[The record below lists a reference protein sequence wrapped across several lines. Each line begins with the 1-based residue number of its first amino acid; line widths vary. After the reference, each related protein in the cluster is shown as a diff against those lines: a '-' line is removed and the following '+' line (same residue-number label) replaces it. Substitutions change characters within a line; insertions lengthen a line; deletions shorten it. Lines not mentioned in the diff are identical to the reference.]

1 MTFLTR
7 VWLCGAL
14 SLAFASCSP
23 ALASAAPVALHFDD
37 ADVSEV
43 LQTAARLGGYGIVL
57 DSDVRGRVT
66 IDTSAEPS
74 DLLPRVARMYGLAAE
89 LRDGVFYVSSAAHA
103 ENVRQTYVFPVHYSA
118 PKALLPAI
126 NLSLTEAGK
135 RDSATNSSS
144 DTKKKEIRPRTAR
157 QTDDADAEN
166 AKSQDGTAV
175 SESRDDTRATVGT
188 DGQSVVLY
196 GTPAEADATRQLLR
210 ELDVP
215 AHQVALEA
223 KVVSLT
229 NEASRELGVT
239 WDWSTLPQSPEVKES
254 KETLS
259 RSTTVK
265 TDGVTQ
271 EVSISEDVPKY
282 EITRKYKG
290 DSVIPGIVQ
299 FGRGPEGHPF
309 EWYYEAQLHALEQS
323 GKAKVLSRPN
333 ITTLTGREAVIEIGS
348 EVPVPEVE
356 TTSRSTTTSFTYH
369 KAGIILRYTPY
380 VSDDGRI
387 TAIVHTE
394 VSSPVYVEDLKAYRF
409 NKRSADTSVRL
420 KDGETMVIG
429 GLIGSE
435 EARNYRKIP
444 FLGDIPV
451 LGAFFK
457 NVQKS
462 KQSSEIMIFLTA
474 HILSSDDSQ

>member
-1 MTFLTR
+1 MTKFSVLLR
-7 VWLCGAL
+7 HCVFAL
-14 SLAFASCSP
+14 AIAALPSP
-23 ALASAAPVALHFDD
+23 ASAAPAALHFDD
-37 ADVSEV
+37 AEVAEV
-43 LQTAARLGGYGIVL
+43 LQAAARLGGYGIVL
-57 DSDVRGRVT
+57 DSDVRGRITV
-66 IDTSAEPS
+66 DTSAEPA

-89 LRDGVFYVSSAAHA
+89 LRDGVFYISSAAHA

-118 PKALLPAI
+118 PEALLPAI
-126 NLSLTEAGK
+126 NLSLPEAGK
-135 RDSATNSSS
+135 RDSTPNSSS

-157 QTDDADAEN
+157 QTDDEDAEN
-166 AKSQDGTAV
+166 AKAQAENTA
-175 SESRDDTRATVGT
+175 SRSRDDTRATVGT

-215 AHQVALEA
+215 ARQVALEA
-223 KVVSLT
+223 KVISLT
-229 NEASRELGVT
+229 NDASRELGVT
-239 WDWSTLPQSPEVKES
+239 WDWSPLPQ
-254 KETLS
+254 
-259 RSTTVK
+259 
-265 TDGVTQ
+265 
-271 EVSISEDVPKY
+271 Y
-282 EITRKYKG
+282 EGTRTYKD
-290 DSVIPGIVQ
+290 DSAIPGIVQ

-309 EWYYEAQLHALEQS
+309 EWYYEAQLHALEQA

-435 EARNYRKIP
+435 EAKSYRKIP
-444 FLGDIPV
+444 LLGDIPV

-474 HILSSDDSQ
+474 RILPSDDSQ

>member
-1 MTFLTR
+1 MTKFSVLLR
-7 VWLCGAL
+7 HCVFAL
-14 SLAFASCSP
+14 AIAVLPSP
-23 ALASAAPVALHFDD
+23 ASAAPVALHFDD
-37 ADVSEV
+37 AEVAEV
-43 LQTAARLGGYGIVL
+43 LQAAARLGGYGIVL
-57 DSDVRGRVT
+57 DSDVRGRITV
-66 IDTSAEPS
+66 DTSAEPA

-89 LRDGVFYVSSAAHA
+89 LRDGVFYISSAAHA

-118 PKALLPAI
+118 PEALLPAI
-126 NLSLTEAGK
+126 NLSLPEAGK
-135 RDSATNSSS
+135 RDSTPNSSS

-157 QTDDADAEN
+157 QTDDEDAEN
-166 AKSQDGTAV
+166 AKAQSENTA
-175 SESRDDTRATVGT
+175 SRSRDDTRATVGT

-215 AHQVALEA
+215 ARQVALEA
-223 KVVSLT
+223 KVISLT
-229 NEASRELGVT
+229 NDASRELGVT
-239 WDWSTLPQSPEVKES
+239 WDWSPLPQ
-254 KETLS
+254 
-259 RSTTVK
+259 
-265 TDGVTQ
+265 
-271 EVSISEDVPKY
+271 Y
-282 EITRKYKG
+282 EGTRTYKD
-290 DSVIPGIVQ
+290 DSAIPGIVQ

-309 EWYYEAQLHALEQS
+309 EWYYEAQLHALEQA

-435 EARNYRKIP
+435 EAKSYRKIP
-444 FLGDIPV
+444 LLGDIPV

-474 HILSSDDSQ
+474 RILPSDDSQ

>member
-57 DSDVRGRVT
+57 DSDVRGCVT

-157 QTDDADAEN
+157 QTDDEDAEN
-166 AKSQDGTAV
+166 AKAQAENTA
-175 SESRDDTRATVGT
+175 SRSRDDTRATVGT

-215 AHQVALEA
+215 ARQVALEA
-223 KVVSLT
+223 KVISLT
-229 NEASRELGVT
+229 NDASRELGVT
-239 WDWSTLPQSPEVKES
+239 WDWSPLPQ
-254 KETLS
+254 
-259 RSTTVK
+259 
-265 TDGVTQ
+265 
-271 EVSISEDVPKY
+271 Y
-282 EITRKYKG
+282 EGTRTYKD
-290 DSVIPGIVQ
+290 DSAIPGIVQ

-309 EWYYEAQLHALEQS
+309 EWYYEAQLHALEQA

-435 EARNYRKIP
+435 EAKSYRKIP
-444 FLGDIPV
+444 LLGDIPV

-474 HILSSDDSQ
+474 RILPSDDSQ

>member
-1 MTFLTR
+1 MRFSFRR
-7 VWLCGAL
+7 VLAPLAL
-14 SLAFASCSP
+14 LFTLFP
-23 ALASAAPVALHFDD
+23 ATASATPVSLHFED

-43 LQTAARLGGYGIVL
+43 LRTAARLGGYGIVL
-57 DSDVRGRVT
+57 DNDVNGRVT
-66 IDTSAEPS
+66 IDTDAEPA
-74 DLLPRVARMYGLAAE
+74 DLLPRIARMYGLAAE
-89 LRDGVFYVSSAAHA
+89 LRDGVFYISSAAHA
-103 ENVRQTYVFPVHYSA
+103 ANVRQTYVFPIHYNA
-118 PKALLPAI
+118 PESLLPAI
-126 NLSLTEAGK
+126 NLSLSEAGK
-135 RDSATNSSS
+135 RDSMTNSSS
-144 DTKKKEIRPRTAR
+144 DIQKKENRPKT
-157 QTDDADAEN
+157 
-166 AKSQDGTAV
+166 
-175 SESRDDTRATVGT
+175 TRATGEDGTTSEARTERNTAKSDDRATIGT

-196 GTPAEADATRQLLR
+196 GTPAEADACKKLLK
-210 ELDVP
+210 ELDIP

-223 KVVSLT
+223 KVISLT
-229 NEASRELGVT
+229 NEASRDLGVT
-239 WDWSTLPQSPEVKES
+239 WDWSPAPQSPDVHES
-254 KETLS
+254 S
-259 RSTTVK
+259 A
-265 TDGVTQ
+265 
-271 EVSISEDVPKY
+271 
-282 EITRKYKG
+282 TRHYKG
-290 DSVIPGIVQ
+290 DSIIPGILQ

-309 EWYYEAQLHALEQS
+309 EWYYEAQIHALEQT
-323 GKAKVLSRPN
+323 GKAKILSRPN
-333 ITTLTGREAVIEIGS
+333 VTTLTGREAVIEIGS

-409 NKRSADTSVRL
+409 KKRSADTSVRL

-474 HILSSDDSQ
+474 HVLPSDNEQ

>member
-1 MTFLTR
+1 MTKFSVLLR
-7 VWLCGAL
+7 HCVFAL
-14 SLAFASCSP
+14 AIAVLPSP
-23 ALASAAPVALHFDD
+23 ASAAPAALHFDD
-37 ADVSEV
+37 AEVAEV
-43 LQTAARLGGYGIVL
+43 LQAAARLGGYGIVL
-57 DSDVRGRVT
+57 DSDVRGRITV
-66 IDTSAEPS
+66 DTSAEPA

-89 LRDGVFYVSSAAHA
+89 LRDGVFYISSAAHA

-118 PKALLPAI
+118 PEALLPAI
-126 NLSLTEAGK
+126 NLSLPEAGK
-135 RDSATNSSS
+135 RDSTPNSSS
-144 DTKKKEIRPRTAR
+144 DTKKKEIHPRTAR
-157 QTDDADAEN
+157 QTDDEDAEN
-166 AKSQDGTAV
+166 AKAQAENTA
-175 SESRDDTRATVGT
+175 SRSRDDTRATVGT

-196 GTPAEADATRQLLR
+196 GTPTEADATRQLLR

-215 AHQVALEA
+215 ARQVALEA
-223 KVVSLT
+223 KVISLT
-229 NEASRELGVT
+229 NDASRELGIT
-239 WDWSTLPQSPEVKES
+239 WDWSPLPQ
-254 KETLS
+254 
-259 RSTTVK
+259 
-265 TDGVTQ
+265 
-271 EVSISEDVPKY
+271 Y
-282 EITRKYKG
+282 EGTRTYRG
-290 DSVIPGIVQ
+290 DSAIPGIVQ

-309 EWYYEAQLHALEQS
+309 EWYYEAQLHALEQA

-409 NKRSADTSVRL
+409 KKRSADTSVRL

-435 EARNYRKIP
+435 EAKSYRKIP
-444 FLGDIPV
+444 LLGDIPV

-474 HILSSDDSQ
+474 RILPSDDSQ

>member
-1 MTFLTR
+1 MTKFSVLLR
-7 VWLCGAL
+7 HCVFAL
-14 SLAFASCSP
+14 AIAVLPSP
-23 ALASAAPVALHFDD
+23 ASTAPAALHFDD
-37 ADVSEV
+37 AEVAEV
-43 LQTAARLGGYGIVL
+43 LQAAARLGGYGIVL
-57 DSDVRGRVT
+57 DSDVRGRITV
-66 IDTSAEPS
+66 DTSAEPA

-89 LRDGVFYVSSAAHA
+89 LRDGVFYISSAAHA

-118 PKALLPAI
+118 PEALLPAI
-126 NLSLTEAGK
+126 NLSLPEAGK
-135 RDSATNSSS
+135 RDSTPNSSS

-157 QTDDADAEN
+157 QTDDEDAEN
-166 AKSQDGTAV
+166 AKAQAENTA
-175 SESRDDTRATVGT
+175 SRSRDDTRATVGT

-215 AHQVALEA
+215 ARQVALEA
-223 KVVSLT
+223 KVISLT
-229 NEASRELGVT
+229 NDASRELGIT
-239 WDWSTLPQSPEVKES
+239 WDWSPLPQ
-254 KETLS
+254 
-259 RSTTVK
+259 
-265 TDGVTQ
+265 
-271 EVSISEDVPKY
+271 Y
-282 EITRKYKG
+282 EGTRTYRG
-290 DSVIPGIVQ
+290 DSAIPGIVQ

-309 EWYYEAQLHALEQS
+309 EWYYEAQLHALEQA

-435 EARNYRKIP
+435 EAKSYRKIP
-444 FLGDIPV
+444 LLGDIPV

-474 HILSSDDSQ
+474 RILPSDDSQ

>member
-1 MTFLTR
+1 MTKFSVLLR
-7 VWLCGAL
+7 HCVFAL
-14 SLAFASCSP
+14 AIAVLPSP
-23 ALASAAPVALHFDD
+23 ASAAPAALHFDD
-37 ADVSEV
+37 AEVAEV
-43 LQTAARLGGYGIVL
+43 LQAAARLGGYGIVL
-57 DSDVRGRVT
+57 DSDVRGRITV
-66 IDTSAEPS
+66 DTSAEPA

-89 LRDGVFYVSSAAHA
+89 LRDGVFYISSAAHA

-118 PKALLPAI
+118 PEALLPAI
-126 NLSLTEAGK
+126 NLSLPEAGK
-135 RDSATNSSS
+135 RDSTPNSSS

-157 QTDDADAEN
+157 QTDDEDAEN
-166 AKSQDGTAV
+166 AKAQAENTA
-175 SESRDDTRATVGT
+175 SRSRDDTRATVGT

-215 AHQVALEA
+215 ARQVALEA
-223 KVVSLT
+223 KVISLT
-229 NEASRELGVT
+229 NDASRELGIT
-239 WDWSTLPQSPEVKES
+239 WDWSPLPQ
-254 KETLS
+254 
-259 RSTTVK
+259 
-265 TDGVTQ
+265 
-271 EVSISEDVPKY
+271 Y
-282 EITRKYKG
+282 EGTRTYRG
-290 DSVIPGIVQ
+290 DSAIPGIVQ

-309 EWYYEAQLHALEQS
+309 EWYYEAQLHALEQA

-380 VSDDGRI
+380 VSNDGRI

-435 EARNYRKIP
+435 EAKSYRKIP
-444 FLGDIPV
+444 LLGDIPV

-474 HILSSDDSQ
+474 RILPSDDSQ

>member
-1 MTFLTR
+1 MTKFSVLLR
-7 VWLCGAL
+7 HCVFAL
-14 SLAFASCSP
+14 AIAVLPSP
-23 ALASAAPVALHFDD
+23 ASAAPVALHFDD
-37 ADVSEV
+37 AEVAEV
-43 LQTAARLGGYGIVL
+43 LQAAARLGGYGIVL
-57 DSDVRGRVT
+57 DSDVRGRITV
-66 IDTSAEPS
+66 DTSAEPA

-89 LRDGVFYVSSAAHA
+89 LRDGVFYISSAAHA

-118 PKALLPAI
+118 PEALLPAI
-126 NLSLTEAGK
+126 NLSLPEAGK
-135 RDSATNSSS
+135 RDSTPNSSS

-157 QTDDADAEN
+157 QTDDEDAEN
-166 AKSQDGTAV
+166 AKAQAENTA
-175 SESRDDTRATVGT
+175 SRSRDDTRATVGT

-215 AHQVALEA
+215 ARQVALEA
-223 KVVSLT
+223 KVISLT
-229 NEASRELGVT
+229 NDASRELGIT
-239 WDWSTLPQSPEVKES
+239 WDWSPLPQ
-254 KETLS
+254 
-259 RSTTVK
+259 
-265 TDGVTQ
+265 
-271 EVSISEDVPKY
+271 Y
-282 EITRKYKG
+282 EGTRTYRG
-290 DSVIPGIVQ
+290 DSAIPGIVQ

-309 EWYYEAQLHALEQS
+309 EWYYEAQLHALEQA

-409 NKRSADTSVRL
+409 KKRSADTSVRL

-435 EARNYRKIP
+435 EAKSYRKIP
-444 FLGDIPV
+444 LLGDIPV

-474 HILSSDDSQ
+474 RILPSDDSQ

>member
-1 MTFLTR
+1 MTKFSVLLR
-7 VWLCGAL
+7 HCVFAL
-14 SLAFASCSP
+14 AIAVLPSP
-23 ALASAAPVALHFDD
+23 ASAAPAALHFDD
-37 ADVSEV
+37 AEVAEV
-43 LQTAARLGGYGIVL
+43 LQAAARLGGYGIVL
-57 DSDVRGRVT
+57 DSDVRGRITV
-66 IDTSAEPS
+66 DTSAEPA

-89 LRDGVFYVSSAAHA
+89 LRDGVFYISSAAHA

-118 PKALLPAI
+118 PEALLPAI
-126 NLSLTEAGK
+126 NLSLPEAGK
-135 RDSATNSSS
+135 RDSTPNSSS

-157 QTDDADAEN
+157 QTDDEDAEN
-166 AKSQDGTAV
+166 AKAQAENTA
-175 SESRDDTRATVGT
+175 SRSRDDTRATVGT

-215 AHQVALEA
+215 ARQVALEA
-223 KVVSLT
+223 KVISLT
-229 NEASRELGVT
+229 NDASRELGVT
-239 WDWSTLPQSPEVKES
+239 WDWSPLPQ
-254 KETLS
+254 
-259 RSTTVK
+259 
-265 TDGVTQ
+265 
-271 EVSISEDVPKY
+271 Y
-282 EITRKYKG
+282 EGTRTYKD
-290 DSVIPGIVQ
+290 DSAIPGIVQ

-309 EWYYEAQLHALEQS
+309 EWYYEAQLHALEQA

-435 EARNYRKIP
+435 EAKSYRKIP
-444 FLGDIPV
+444 LLGDIPV

-474 HILSSDDSQ
+474 RILPSDDSQ

>member
-1 MTFLTR
+1 MTKFSVLLR
-7 VWLCGAL
+7 HCVFAL
-14 SLAFASCSP
+14 AIAVLPSP
-23 ALASAAPVALHFDD
+23 ASAAPVALHFDD
-37 ADVSEV
+37 AEVAEV
-43 LQTAARLGGYGIVL
+43 LQAAARLGGYGIVL
-57 DSDVRGRVT
+57 DSDVRGRITV
-66 IDTSAEPS
+66 DTSAEPA

-89 LRDGVFYVSSAAHA
+89 LRDGVFYISSAAHA

-118 PKALLPAI
+118 PEALLPAI
-126 NLSLTEAGK
+126 NLSLPEAGK
-135 RDSATNSSS
+135 RDSTPNSSS

-157 QTDDADAEN
+157 QTDDEDAEN
-166 AKSQDGTAV
+166 AKAQAENTA
-175 SESRDDTRATVGT
+175 SRSRDDTRATVGT

-215 AHQVALEA
+215 ARQVALEA
-223 KVVSLT
+223 KVISLT
-229 NEASRELGVT
+229 NDASRELGVT
-239 WDWSTLPQSPEVKES
+239 WDWSPLPQ
-254 KETLS
+254 
-259 RSTTVK
+259 
-265 TDGVTQ
+265 
-271 EVSISEDVPKY
+271 Y
-282 EITRKYKG
+282 EGTRTYKD
-290 DSVIPGIVQ
+290 DSAIPGIVQ

-435 EARNYRKIP
+435 EAKSYRKIP
-444 FLGDIPV
+444 LLGDIPV

-474 HILSSDDSQ
+474 RILPSDDSQ

>member
-1 MTFLTR
+1 MTKFSVLLR
-7 VWLCGAL
+7 HCVFAL
-14 SLAFASCSP
+14 AIAALPSP
-23 ALASAAPVALHFDD
+23 ASAAPAALHFDD
-37 ADVSEV
+37 AEVAEV
-43 LQTAARLGGYGIVL
+43 LQAAARLGGYGIVL
-57 DSDVRGRVT
+57 DSDVRGRITV
-66 IDTSAEPS
+66 DTSAEPA

-89 LRDGVFYVSSAAHA
+89 LRDGVFYISSAAHA

-118 PKALLPAI
+118 PEALLPAI
-126 NLSLTEAGK
+126 NLSLPEAGK
-135 RDSATNSSS
+135 RDSTPNSSS

-157 QTDDADAEN
+157 QTDDEDAEN
-166 AKSQDGTAV
+166 AKAQAENTA
-175 SESRDDTRATVGT
+175 SRSRDDTRATVGT

-215 AHQVALEA
+215 ARQVALEA
-223 KVVSLT
+223 KVISLT
-229 NEASRELGVT
+229 NDASRELGIT
-239 WDWSTLPQSPEVKES
+239 WDWSPLPQ
-254 KETLS
+254 
-259 RSTTVK
+259 
-265 TDGVTQ
+265 
-271 EVSISEDVPKY
+271 Y
-282 EITRKYKG
+282 EGTRTYRG
-290 DSVIPGIVQ
+290 DSAIPGIVQ

-309 EWYYEAQLHALEQS
+309 EWYYEAQLHALEQA

-369 KAGIILRYTPY
+369 RAGIILRYTPY

-435 EARNYRKIP
+435 EAKSYRKIP
-444 FLGDIPV
+444 LLGDIPV

-474 HILSSDDSQ
+474 RILPSDDSQ

>member
-1 MTFLTR
+1 MTKFSVLLR
-7 VWLCGAL
+7 HCVFAL
-14 SLAFASCSP
+14 AIAVLPSP
-23 ALASAAPVALHFDD
+23 ASAAPAALHFDD
-37 ADVSEV
+37 AEVAEV
-43 LQTAARLGGYGIVL
+43 LQAAARLGGYGIVL
-57 DSDVRGRVT
+57 DSDVRGRITV
-66 IDTSAEPS
+66 DTSAEPA

-89 LRDGVFYVSSAAHA
+89 LRDGVFYISSAAHA

-118 PKALLPAI
+118 PEALLPAI
-126 NLSLTEAGK
+126 NLSLPEAGK

-157 QTDDADAEN
+157 QTDDEDAEN
-166 AKSQDGTAV
+166 AKAQAENTA
-175 SESRDDTRATVGT
+175 SKSRDATRATVGT

-215 AHQVALEA
+215 ARQVALEA
-223 KVVSLT
+223 KVISLT

-239 WDWSTLPQSPEVKES
+239 WDWSPLPQ
-254 KETLS
+254 
-259 RSTTVK
+259 
-265 TDGVTQ
+265 
-271 EVSISEDVPKY
+271 Y
-282 EITRKYKG
+282 EGTRTYRG
-290 DSVIPGIVQ
+290 DSAIPGIVQ

-309 EWYYEAQLHALEQS
+309 EWYYEAQLHALEQA

-380 VSDDGRI
+380 VSNDGRI

-409 NKRSADTSVRL
+409 KKRSADTSVRL

-435 EARNYRKIP
+435 EAKSYRKIP
-444 FLGDIPV
+444 LLGDIPV

-474 HILSSDDSQ
+474 RILPSDDSQ

>member
-1 MTFLTR
+1 MTKFSVLLR
-7 VWLCGAL
+7 HCVFAL
-14 SLAFASCSP
+14 AIAVLPSP
-23 ALASAAPVALHFDD
+23 ASAAPVALHFDD
-37 ADVSEV
+37 AEVAEV
-43 LQTAARLGGYGIVL
+43 LQAAARLGGYGIVL
-57 DSDVRGRVT
+57 DSDVRGRITV
-66 IDTSAEPS
+66 DTSAEPA

-89 LRDGVFYVSSAAHA
+89 LRDGVFYISSAAHA

-118 PKALLPAI
+118 PEALLPAI
-126 NLSLTEAGK
+126 NLSLPEAGK
-135 RDSATNSSS
+135 RDSTPNSSS

-157 QTDDADAEN
+157 QTDDEDAEN
-166 AKSQDGTAV
+166 AKAQAENTA
-175 SESRDDTRATVGT
+175 SRSRDDTRATVGT

-215 AHQVALEA
+215 ARQVALEA
-223 KVVSLT
+223 KVISLT
-229 NEASRELGVT
+229 NDASRELGVT
-239 WDWSTLPQSPEVKES
+239 WDWSPLPQ
-254 KETLS
+254 
-259 RSTTVK
+259 
-265 TDGVTQ
+265 
-271 EVSISEDVPKY
+271 Y
-282 EITRKYKG
+282 EGTRTYKD
-290 DSVIPGIVQ
+290 DSAIPGIVQ

-409 NKRSADTSVRL
+409 KKRSADTSVRL

-474 HILSSDDSQ
+474 HVLPSDNEQ

>member
-1 MTFLTR
+1 MTKFSVLLR
-7 VWLCGAL
+7 HCVFAL
-14 SLAFASCSP
+14 AIAVLPSP
-23 ALASAAPVALHFDD
+23 ASAAPVALHFDD
-37 ADVSEV
+37 AEVAEV
-43 LQTAARLGGYGIVL
+43 LQAAARLGGYGIVL
-57 DSDVRGRVT
+57 DSDVRGRITV
-66 IDTSAEPS
+66 DTSAEPA

-89 LRDGVFYVSSAAHA
+89 LRDGVFYISSAAHA

-118 PKALLPAI
+118 PEALLPAI
-126 NLSLTEAGK
+126 NLSLPEAGK
-135 RDSATNSSS
+135 RDSTPNSSS

-157 QTDDADAEN
+157 QTDDEDAEN
-166 AKSQDGTAV
+166 AKAQAENTA
-175 SESRDDTRATVGT
+175 SRSRDDTRATVGT

-215 AHQVALEA
+215 ARQVALEA
-223 KVVSLT
+223 KVISLT
-229 NEASRELGVT
+229 NDASRELGIT
-239 WDWSTLPQSPEVKES
+239 WDWSPLPQ
-254 KETLS
+254 
-259 RSTTVK
+259 
-265 TDGVTQ
+265 
-271 EVSISEDVPKY
+271 Y
-282 EITRKYKG
+282 EGTRTYRG
-290 DSVIPGIVQ
+290 DSAIPGIVQ

-309 EWYYEAQLHALEQS
+309 EWYYEAQLHALEQA

-444 FLGDIPV
+444 LLGDIPV

>member
-1 MTFLTR
+1 MTKFSVLLR
-7 VWLCGAL
+7 HCVFAL
-14 SLAFASCSP
+14 AIAVLPSP
-23 ALASAAPVALHFDD
+23 ASAAPVALHFDD
-37 ADVSEV
+37 AEVAEV
-43 LQTAARLGGYGIVL
+43 LQAAARLGGYGIVL
-57 DSDVRGRVT
+57 DSDVRGRITV
-66 IDTSAEPS
+66 DTSAEPA

-89 LRDGVFYVSSAAHA
+89 LRDGVFYISSAAHA

-118 PKALLPAI
+118 PEALLPAI
-126 NLSLTEAGK
+126 NLSLPEAGK
-135 RDSATNSSS
+135 RDSTPNSSS

-157 QTDDADAEN
+157 QTDDEDAEN
-166 AKSQDGTAV
+166 AKAQAENTA
-175 SESRDDTRATVGT
+175 SRSRDDTRATVGT

-215 AHQVALEA
+215 ARQVALEA
-223 KVVSLT
+223 KVISLT
-229 NEASRELGVT
+229 NDASRELGIT
-239 WDWSTLPQSPEVKES
+239 WDWSPLPQ
-254 KETLS
+254 
-259 RSTTVK
+259 
-265 TDGVTQ
+265 
-271 EVSISEDVPKY
+271 Y
-282 EITRKYKG
+282 EGTRTYRG
-290 DSVIPGIVQ
+290 DSAIPGIVQ

-309 EWYYEAQLHALEQS
+309 EWYYEAQLHALEQA

-380 VSDDGRI
+380 VSNDGRI

-435 EARNYRKIP
+435 EAKSYRKIP
-444 FLGDIPV
+444 LLGDIPV

-474 HILSSDDSQ
+474 RILPSDDSQ

>member
-1 MTFLTR
+1 MTKFSVLLR
-7 VWLCGAL
+7 HCVFAL
-14 SLAFASCSP
+14 AIAVLPSP
-23 ALASAAPVALHFDD
+23 ASAAPVALHFDD
-37 ADVSEV
+37 AEVAEV
-43 LQTAARLGGYGIVL
+43 LQAAARLGGYGIVL
-57 DSDVRGRVT
+57 DSDVRGRITV
-66 IDTSAEPS
+66 DTSAEPA

-89 LRDGVFYVSSAAHA
+89 LRDGVFYISSAAHA

-118 PKALLPAI
+118 PEALLPAI
-126 NLSLTEAGK
+126 NLSLPEAGK
-135 RDSATNSSS
+135 RDSTPNSSS

-157 QTDDADAEN
+157 QTDDEDAEN
-166 AKSQDGTAV
+166 AKAQAENTA
-175 SESRDDTRATVGT
+175 SRSRDDTRATVGT

-215 AHQVALEA
+215 ARQVALEA
-223 KVVSLT
+223 KVISLT
-229 NEASRELGVT
+229 NDASRELGVT
-239 WDWSTLPQSPEVKES
+239 WDWSPLPQ
-254 KETLS
+254 
-259 RSTTVK
+259 
-265 TDGVTQ
+265 
-271 EVSISEDVPKY
+271 Y
-282 EITRKYKG
+282 EGTRTYKD
-290 DSVIPGIVQ
+290 DSAIPGIVQ

-309 EWYYEAQLHALEQS
+309 EWYYEAQLHALEQA

-333 ITTLTGREAVIEIGS
+333 ITTLTGREAVIEIGN

-380 VSDDGRI
+380 VSNDGRI

-435 EARNYRKIP
+435 EAKSYRKIP
-444 FLGDIPV
+444 LLGDIPV

-474 HILSSDDSQ
+474 RILPSDDSQ

>member
-1 MTFLTR
+1 MTKFSVLLR
-7 VWLCGAL
+7 HCVFAL
-14 SLAFASCSP
+14 AIAVLPSP
-23 ALASAAPVALHFDD
+23 ASAAPAALHFDD
-37 ADVSEV
+37 AEVAEV
-43 LQTAARLGGYGIVL
+43 LQAAARLGGYGIVL
-57 DSDVRGRVT
+57 DSDVRGRITV
-66 IDTSAEPS
+66 DTSAEPA

-89 LRDGVFYVSSAAHA
+89 LRDGVFYISSAAHA

-118 PKALLPAI
+118 PEALLPAI
-126 NLSLTEAGK
+126 NLSLPEAGK
-135 RDSATNSSS
+135 RDSTPNSSS

-157 QTDDADAEN
+157 QTDDEDAEN
-166 AKSQDGTAV
+166 AKAQAENTA
-175 SESRDDTRATVGT
+175 SRSRDDTRATVGT

-215 AHQVALEA
+215 ARQVALEA
-223 KVVSLT
+223 KVISLT
-229 NEASRELGVT
+229 NDASRELGIT
-239 WDWSTLPQSPEVKES
+239 WDWSPLPQ
-254 KETLS
+254 
-259 RSTTVK
+259 
-265 TDGVTQ
+265 
-271 EVSISEDVPKY
+271 Y
-282 EITRKYKG
+282 EGTRTYKD
-290 DSVIPGIVQ
+290 DSAIPGIVQ

-309 EWYYEAQLHALEQS
+309 EWYYEAQLHALEQA

-435 EARNYRKIP
+435 EAKSYRKIP
-444 FLGDIPV
+444 LLGDIPV

-474 HILSSDDSQ
+474 RILPSDDSQ

>member
-1 MTFLTR
+1 MTKFSVLLR
-7 VWLCGAL
+7 HCVFAL
-14 SLAFASCSP
+14 AIAVLPSP
-23 ALASAAPVALHFDD
+23 ASAAPVALHFDD
-37 ADVSEV
+37 AEVAEV
-43 LQTAARLGGYGIVL
+43 LQAAARLGGYGIVL
-57 DSDVRGRVT
+57 DSDVRGRITV
-66 IDTSAEPS
+66 DTSAEPA

-89 LRDGVFYVSSAAHA
+89 LRDGVFYISSAAHA

-118 PKALLPAI
+118 PEALLPAI
-126 NLSLTEAGK
+126 NLSLPEAGK
-135 RDSATNSSS
+135 RDSTPNSSS
-144 DTKKKEIRPRTAR
+144 DTKKKEIHPRTAR
-157 QTDDADAEN
+157 QTDDEDAEN
-166 AKSQDGTAV
+166 AKAQAENTA
-175 SESRDDTRATVGT
+175 SRSRDDTRATVGT

-215 AHQVALEA
+215 ARQVALEA
-223 KVVSLT
+223 KVISLT
-229 NEASRELGVT
+229 NDASRELGVT
-239 WDWSTLPQSPEVKES
+239 WDWSPLPQ
-254 KETLS
+254 
-259 RSTTVK
+259 
-265 TDGVTQ
+265 
-271 EVSISEDVPKY
+271 Y
-282 EITRKYKG
+282 EGTRTYRG
-290 DSVIPGIVQ
+290 DSAIPGIVQ

-309 EWYYEAQLHALEQS
+309 EWYYEAQLHALEQA

-435 EARNYRKIP
+435 EAKSYRKIP
-444 FLGDIPV
+444 LLGDIPV

-474 HILSSDDSQ
+474 RILPSDDSQ

>member
-1 MTFLTR
+1 MTKFSVLLR
-7 VWLCGAL
+7 HCVFAL
-14 SLAFASCSP
+14 AIAALPSP
-23 ALASAAPVALHFDD
+23 ASAAPAALHFDD
-37 ADVSEV
+37 AEVAEV
-43 LQTAARLGGYGIVL
+43 LQAAARLGGYGIVL
-57 DSDVRGRVT
+57 DSDVRGRITV
-66 IDTSAEPS
+66 DTSAEPA

-89 LRDGVFYVSSAAHA
+89 LRDGVFYISSAAHA

-118 PKALLPAI
+118 PEALLPAI
-126 NLSLTEAGK
+126 NLSLPEAGK
-135 RDSATNSSS
+135 RDSTPNSSS

-157 QTDDADAEN
+157 QTDDEDAEN
-166 AKSQDGTAV
+166 AKAQAENTA
-175 SESRDDTRATVGT
+175 SRSRDDTRATVGT

-215 AHQVALEA
+215 ARQVALEA
-223 KVVSLT
+223 KVISLT
-229 NEASRELGVT
+229 NDASRELGIT
-239 WDWSTLPQSPEVKES
+239 WDWSPLPQ
-254 KETLS
+254 
-259 RSTTVK
+259 
-265 TDGVTQ
+265 
-271 EVSISEDVPKY
+271 Y
-282 EITRKYKG
+282 EGTRTYRG
-290 DSVIPGIVQ
+290 DSAIPGIVQ

-309 EWYYEAQLHALEQS
+309 EWYYEAQLHALEQA

-380 VSDDGRI
+380 VSNDGRI

-435 EARNYRKIP
+435 EAKSYRKIP
-444 FLGDIPV
+444 LLGDIPV

-474 HILSSDDSQ
+474 RILPSDDSQ

>member
-1 MTFLTR
+1 MTKFSVLLR
-7 VWLCGAL
+7 HCVFAL
-14 SLAFASCSP
+14 AIAVLPSP
-23 ALASAAPVALHFDD
+23 ASAAPVALHFDD
-37 ADVSEV
+37 AEVAEV
-43 LQTAARLGGYGIVL
+43 LQAAARLGGYGIVL
-57 DSDVRGRVT
+57 DSDVRGRITV
-66 IDTSAEPS
+66 DTSAEPA

-89 LRDGVFYVSSAAHA
+89 LRDGVFYISSAAHA

-118 PKALLPAI
+118 PEALLPAI
-126 NLSLTEAGK
+126 NLSLPEAGK
-135 RDSATNSSS
+135 RDSTPNSSS

-157 QTDDADAEN
+157 QTDDEDAEN
-166 AKSQDGTAV
+166 AKAQAENTA
-175 SESRDDTRATVGT
+175 SRSRDDTRATVGT

-215 AHQVALEA
+215 ARQVALEA
-223 KVVSLT
+223 KVISLT
-229 NEASRELGVT
+229 NDASRELGIT
-239 WDWSTLPQSPEVKES
+239 WDWSPLPQ
-254 KETLS
+254 
-259 RSTTVK
+259 
-265 TDGVTQ
+265 
-271 EVSISEDVPKY
+271 Y
-282 EITRKYKG
+282 EGTRTYKD
-290 DSVIPGIVQ
+290 DSAIPGIVQ

-309 EWYYEAQLHALEQS
+309 EWYYEAQLHALEQA

-435 EARNYRKIP
+435 EAKSYRKIP
-444 FLGDIPV
+444 LLGDIPV

-474 HILSSDDSQ
+474 RILPSDDSQ

>member
-1 MTFLTR
+1 MTKFSVLLR
-7 VWLCGAL
+7 HCVFAL
-14 SLAFASCSP
+14 AIAVLPSP
-23 ALASAAPVALHFDD
+23 ASAAPAALHFDD
-37 ADVSEV
+37 AEVAEV
-43 LQTAARLGGYGIVL
+43 LQAAARLGGYGIVL
-57 DSDVRGRVT
+57 DSDVRGRITV
-66 IDTSAEPS
+66 DTSAEPA

-89 LRDGVFYVSSAAHA
+89 LRDGVFYISSAAHA

-118 PKALLPAI
+118 PEALLPAI
-126 NLSLTEAGK
+126 NLSLPEAGK
-135 RDSATNSSS
+135 RDSTPNSSS

-157 QTDDADAEN
+157 QTDDEDAEN
-166 AKSQDGTAV
+166 AKAQAENTA
-175 SESRDDTRATVGT
+175 SRSRDDTRATVGT

-215 AHQVALEA
+215 ARQVALEA
-223 KVVSLT
+223 KVISLT
-229 NEASRELGVT
+229 NDASRELGIT
-239 WDWSTLPQSPEVKES
+239 WDWSPLPQ
-254 KETLS
+254 
-259 RSTTVK
+259 
-265 TDGVTQ
+265 
-271 EVSISEDVPKY
+271 Y
-282 EITRKYKG
+282 EGTRTYRG
-290 DSVIPGIVQ
+290 DSAIPGIVQ

-309 EWYYEAQLHALEQS
+309 EWYYEAQLHALEQA

-409 NKRSADTSVRL
+409 KKRSADTSVRL

-435 EARNYRKIP
+435 EAKSYRKIP
-444 FLGDIPV
+444 LLGDIPV

-474 HILSSDDSQ
+474 RILPSDDSQ

>member
-1 MTFLTR
+1 MTKFSVLLR
-7 VWLCGAL
+7 HCVFAL
-14 SLAFASCSP
+14 AIAVLPSP
-23 ALASAAPVALHFDD
+23 ASAAPVALHFDD
-37 ADVSEV
+37 AEVAEV
-43 LQTAARLGGYGIVL
+43 LQAAARLGGYGIVL
-57 DSDVRGRVT
+57 DSDVRGRITV
-66 IDTSAEPS
+66 DTSAEPA

-89 LRDGVFYVSSAAHA
+89 LRDGVFYISSAAHA

-118 PKALLPAI
+118 PEALLPAI
-126 NLSLTEAGK
+126 NLSLPEAGK
-135 RDSATNSSS
+135 RDSTPNSSS

-157 QTDDADAEN
+157 QTDDEDAEN
-166 AKSQDGTAV
+166 AKAQAENTA
-175 SESRDDTRATVGT
+175 SRSRDDTRATVGT

-215 AHQVALEA
+215 ARQVALEA
-223 KVVSLT
+223 KVISLT
-229 NEASRELGVT
+229 NDASRELGIT
-239 WDWSTLPQSPEVKES
+239 WDWSPLPQ
-254 KETLS
+254 
-259 RSTTVK
+259 
-265 TDGVTQ
+265 
-271 EVSISEDVPKY
+271 Y
-282 EITRKYKG
+282 EGTRTYRG
-290 DSVIPGIVQ
+290 DSAIPGIVQ

-309 EWYYEAQLHALEQS
+309 EWYYEAQLHALEQA

-380 VSDDGRI
+380 VSNDGRI

-435 EARNYRKIP
+435 EAKSYRKIP
-444 FLGDIPV
+444 LLGDIPV